1 MATRDLIK
9 KYRYVLISE
18 LILILVLAAVIFARK
33 GYSFTLTPEMN
44 AFTPEAALDGYV
56 VPSSDHLLRIYVPE
70 DLYLNR
76 YSLCMYR
83 THIPFGIYKMY
94 IDYSA
99 SYDTSEENTPL
110 VTVITFDETGDTSC
124 YSDDVPLYEHM
135 TRAESR
141 LYIGRGGRDVYS
153 MILLN
158 GNGEAAVD
166 SVSIAEYRPWRL
178 MPVLA
183 LLLFFIL
190 IDLGL
195 FYFSHIT
202 KEKVCVF
209 LLLVLPAVILSVPFF
224 SSYAVFGHDMDFHM
238 YRVGSLGEELLGGQF
253 PVRYMSG
260 AYFGHGYIID
270 IFYAN
275 ILLIPSAFIY
285 LLGAPLYAAYNS
297 YLVLVGIVTIIASY
311 HSFKGVF
318 GHYKWGILGTYL
330 YAFSFY
336 RLCNLYVR
344 SDAGELSAMAFLPLI
359 VYGLFR
365 IYTSEKRDYRNCLP
379 FIIGAFGVV
388 QSHILSV
395 LLCIYF
401 IILFCVLNLK
411 KTLKKLPE
419 LLFSGAVLLVINA
432 FYLVPVFS
440 SFIGMGMSTKRAAF
454 SGLGESALDLFQL
467 FEMNPVYGISEHA
480 KQMPNEM
487 HFGAG
492 AAAYAG
498 IILLTFF
505 LIGKIAVKKGRM
517 SAPEKTGLICL
528 VSGLIAVFI
537 SSHLFPWD
545 FLGEVGGIGALFTSM
560 QFPWR
565 FMEIADVLFCFGAVA
580 GFKLLDECGIH
591 HGVRAAVLLCIGAF
605 LLFTGIIFSRSYVEM
620 YRADGSSARDI
631 SMAIRPDWTYFPE
644 GLNRYMS
651 QDTGVAGF
659 SDGRAEGFVRGEAVY
674 EDDSLAWETLTSE
687 SDIKEYHL
695 INGSGD
701 GRAILP
707 VFALDNIRVSDAV
720 TGEEIPYVRTEDCKV
735 SIALAAGADVRV
747 RTEYRVPILWRICDL
762 VSLAGIVL
770 LAAYQISGRKKK
782 SAGNATGH
790 DAAAIGHDE

>member
-1 MATRDLIK
+1 MTAGDLLK

-18 LILILVLAAVIFARK
+18 LILILVLSVVLFTGK
-33 GYSFTLTPEMN
+33 SYSFSLTPEVT

-56 VPSSDHLLRIYVPE
+56 IPSPEHFIRISVPE

-94 IDYSA
+94 IDYST
-99 SYDTSEENTPL
+99 SYDTSSENTPL

-124 YSDDVPLYEHM
+124 YSDDVPLYDHM

-158 GNGEAAVD
+158 GSGEAAID
-166 SVSIAEYRPWRL
+166 AVSIAEYRPWRL
-178 MPVLA
+178 MAVLA
-183 LLLFFIL
+183 VLLVFVL
-190 IDLGL
+190 IDLVL

-224 SSYAVFGHDMDFHM
+224 SLYAVFGHDMDFHM

-275 ILLIPSAFIY
+275 MLLLPAAFIY

-297 YLVLVGIVTIIASY
+297 YLVLIGIVTIVCSY
-311 HSFKGVF
+311 YSFRGVF
-318 GHYKWGILGTYL
+318 GHYKWGILGTYI
-330 YAFSFY
+330 YTFSFY

-359 VYGLFR
+359 VYGLYR
-365 IYTSEKRDYRNCLP
+365 IYSSEKKDFRNCLP
-379 FIIGAFGVV
+379 LIIGAAGVV

-395 LLCIYF
+395 LLCIFF
-401 IILFCVLNLK
+401 IVLFCIMTLG

-419 LLFSGAVLLVINA
+419 LLFSAAVLLVINA
-432 FYLVPVFS
+432 FYLVPVFA
-440 SFIGMGMSTKRAAF
+440 SFVGMGMSTKRAAF
-454 SGLGESALDLFQL
+454 SGLGESALDLFQV
-467 FEMNPVYGISEHA
+467 FEVNPVYGISEHA
-480 KQMPNEM
+480 MQMPNEM

-498 IILLTFF
+498 MLLLVFF
-505 LIGKIAVKKGRM
+505 LIKKLLTKKSM
-517 SAPEKTGLICL
+517 NPFCEKTGLICL
-528 VSGLIAVFI
+528 VLGGAAAFI
-537 SSHLFPWD
+537 SSRLFPWD
-545 FLGEVGGIGALFTSM
+545 SMGALGSIGSFFTAM

-565 FMEIADVLFCFGAVA
+565 FMEIADVLFCFAAVSGCA
-580 GFKLLDECGIH
+580 LLAECGIRRTVCNMVLIILGAYLVIT
-591 HGVRAAVLLCIGAF
+591 GV
-605 LLFTGIIFSRSYVEM
+605 IFSRSYLDM
-620 YRADGSSARDI
+620 YRSDGSSERDM
-631 SMAIRPDWTYFPE
+631 SMAVRPDWTYFPE

-651 QDTGVAGF
+651 QDTGIVC
-659 SDGRAEGFVRGEAVY
+659 DPECEVTECIRGEAAAAGDMLSY
-674 EDDSLAWETLTSE
+674 EVLTSE

-695 INGSGD
+695 VNGGAE
-701 GRAILP
+701 RLVVLP
-707 VFALDNIRVSDAV
+707 VFALDNIVVSDAD
-720 TGEEIPYVRTEDCKV
+720 TGEVIRHDRSEGCKV
-735 SIALAAGADVRV
+735 VINLPAGADIRV
-747 RTEYRVPILWRICDL
+747 RTGYRVPLFWRICDI
-762 VSLAGIVL
+762 VSLAGTVM
-770 LAAYQISGRKKK
+770 LALYQGSGKKL
-782 SAGNATGH
+782 H
-790 DAAAIGHDE
+790 DKRRSVT